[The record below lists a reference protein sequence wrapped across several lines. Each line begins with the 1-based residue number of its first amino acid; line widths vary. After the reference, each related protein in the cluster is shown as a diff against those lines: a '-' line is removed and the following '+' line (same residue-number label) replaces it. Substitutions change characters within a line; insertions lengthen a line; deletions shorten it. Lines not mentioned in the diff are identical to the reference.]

1 MAVPRPLSTQRA
13 QVSLAWVN
21 LKPRVAMQ
29 TRRLIL
35 PVMAMLLLLYGLLHS
50 PVRRAIAGF
59 FHLASDTCY
68 FACPAAALSLSRMA
82 EVAAGW
88 ILIVAALAAAWPIAD
103 WFMGESYERAI
114 IYGLSALACLVVP
127 AAALGGLGVWAQLPL
142 LRPPAGPLLVAIPS
156 IVILVAAIRQ
166 GWRPSRPHLAAG
178 PLSPLILLMGGLGLA
193 LMTGSIGLAL
203 AHPPAGGDA
212 LSYHAPLAVFL
223 WQDGNLAAFL
233 DRAPIVWALAHPG
246 TAELWFGL
254 LLVAGGEQLA
264 KFGQLPFALLGAAV
278 VAAFA
283 RRLRLGPGSARLAG
297 LAFLL
302 VPQVVMQI
310 GIQQNDVAAAVLLA
324 ATVALASAPV
334 RTWDYRRLILVG
346 LGLGLSVTTKLV
358 LLPCVVGFGIF
369 VVGAIV
375 WRWGWGNFR
384 GVGVALGVVAA
395 TFFLVAAPWWIR
407 NVARYGNPV
416 FPAGIPLLG
425 RGIFVNQLGAI
436 DTEFVPRAALWPIYP
451 LVEAHDDRSGYGALF
466 AVGALPGLA
475 FVSLRRRRLPL
486 FLLALITAWMV
497 PAWWA
502 LTLHEPR
509 FFLAMVAL
517 GFAFVP
523 WSLICIPRRWRPI
536 GVWLIAATAVFSA
549 LVTVDQALLPF
560 ARQPTGRAEFY
571 DRVFGIDPFVL
582 ALPESEGIIQ
592 NTGYATGYAMVGLQE
607 YAAYYPL
614 LGESRSRLVIPA
626 DLEATTQ
633 SIITKMQARGVHY
646 AYVTAAPDNYAAVE
660 AQYDPKYFEL
670 VQFSVIER
678 GESSGARRHLF
689 RLASNADAAS
699 GVRRYLFRL
708 KDTAA
713 LGVP

>member
-1 MAVPRPLSTQRA
+1 MAALKPLSTQPA
-13 QVSLAWVN
+13 QSSFGWARLMPRLVARWRSL
-21 LKPRVAMQ
+21 
-29 TRRLIL
+29 TL
-35 PVMAMLLLLYGLLHS
+35 PSMGILLLLYVLFHS
-50 PVRRAIAGF
+50 PVRRAIATF

-68 FACPAAALSLSRMA
+68 FACPAVPPSLSRLA
-82 EVAAGW
+82 EGAAGW
-88 ILIVAALAAAWPIAD
+88 VLILAALAAAWPITD
-103 WFMGESYERAI
+103 WFMGESYERI
-114 IYGLSALACLVVP
+114 VIYGLSALACVVVP
-127 AAALGGLGVWAQLPL
+127 AAALGGLGAWAHAAL

-156 IVILVAAIRQ
+156 IVILVIAIGQ
-166 GWRPSRPHLAAG
+166 GWRPARLRLAAG
-178 PLSPLILLMGGLGLA
+178 PLSPLILLMGGLALV
-193 LMTGSIGLAL
+193 LMTGSIVLSL
-203 AHPPAGGDA
+203 AHPPGGGDA

-223 WQDGNLAAFL
+223 WRDGNLAAFL
-233 DRAPIVWALAHPG
+233 DRAPIIWALAHPG

-324 ATVALASAPV
+324 ATVVLASAPL
-334 RTWDYRRLILVG
+334 RTWGYRRLILVG

-358 LLPCVVGFGIF
+358 LLPCVAGLGIF
-369 VVGAIV
+369 VVAAIV
-375 WRWGWGNFR
+375 RQWGWRNLRRVAG
-384 GVGVALGVVAA
+384 ALGVVAA
-395 TFFLVAAPWWIR
+395 AFFLVAAPWWIR
-407 NVARYGNPV
+407 NIARYGNPV

-425 RGIFVNQLGAI
+425 RGVFVNTFGAI

-451 LVEAHDDRSGYGALF
+451 LVEAHDDRSGFGALLI
-466 AVGALPGLA
+466 VSALPGLA
-475 FVSLRRRRLPL
+475 FVAVRKRQLPL

-517 GFAFVP
+517 ALVGVP
-523 WSLICIPRRWRPI
+523 WSLICIPRRLRPV
-536 GVWLIAATAVFSA
+536 GTWLIAATALFSA
-549 LVTVDQALLPF
+549 LVTIDQGLLPYV
-560 ARQPTGRAEFY
+560 RQPTGRAEFY
-571 DRVFGIDPFVL
+571 DRVFGVDPFVL
-582 ALPESEGIIQ
+582 ALPESEGLIQ
-592 NTGYATGYAMVGLQE
+592 NTGYATNYSAVGLQE
-607 YAAYYPL
+607 YAGYYPL

-626 DLEATTQ
+626 DLEATTS
-633 SIITKMQARGVHY
+633 SIITEMRANGVHY
-646 AYVTAAPDNYAAVE
+646 AYVTAAPANYGAVE
-660 AQYDPKYFEL
+660 AQYDPRLFDL
-670 VQFSVIER
+670 VHVSVIER

-689 RLASNADAAS
+689 QLASDADAAS

-708 KDTAA
+708 KDTAT
-713 LGVP
+713 LGAP